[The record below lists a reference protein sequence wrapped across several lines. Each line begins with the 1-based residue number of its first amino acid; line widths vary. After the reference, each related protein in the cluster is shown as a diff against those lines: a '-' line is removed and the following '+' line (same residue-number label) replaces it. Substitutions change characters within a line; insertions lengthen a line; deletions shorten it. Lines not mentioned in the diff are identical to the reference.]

1 MDDQLL
7 TMFSHS
13 LFDLESFSPLLDE
26 LLFPRQPAA
35 GENAG
40 KAVAVKGSKVPLSTS
55 ILDLKIEC
63 EVLLARWCSTV
74 SQFADVGQPPGDR
87 AIHVRAAWLQQQ
99 LFVIDE
105 MPWGEMCAEEV
116 IASSRLVRDVVVDP
130 REWDDPKP
138 IEIGSCREIV
148 SWARHLGAQVS
159 RSTVQRWIDR
169 GEIPSEIAPDGRVLI
184 SLADVLDHARAGLL
198 ESGPPRAV
206 S

>member
-40 KAVAVKGSKVPLSTS
+40 KAVVVKGSKVPLSTS

-74 SQFADVGQPPGDR
+74 GC
-87 AIHVRAAWLQQQ
+87 HV
-99 LFVIDE
+99 
-105 MPWGEMCAEEV
+105 
-116 IASSRLVRDVVVDP
+116 
-130 REWDDPKP
+130 
-138 IEIGSCREIV
+138 V
-148 SWARHLGAQVS
+148 SHRRCLLHPLG
-159 RSTVQRWIDR
+159 
-169 GEIPSEIAPDGRVLI
+169 
-184 SLADVLDHARAGLL
+184 
-198 ESGPPRAV
+198 
-206 S
+206 